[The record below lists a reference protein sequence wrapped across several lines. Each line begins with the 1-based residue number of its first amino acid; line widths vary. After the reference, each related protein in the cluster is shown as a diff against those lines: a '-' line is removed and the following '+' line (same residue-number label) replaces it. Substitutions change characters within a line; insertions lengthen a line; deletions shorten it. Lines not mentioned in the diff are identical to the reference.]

1 MGAAYLERA
10 LDRAGLL
17 EPTSRAYNSVLRYR
31 NGATLATEVGGL
43 TARFYTESAP
53 EYAHVRNFWMDDLGG
68 ERAVL
73 ERFLADLVPEDVV
86 YDVGANVGTYTCFA
100 QQVVTEGQV
109 HAFEPHPEN
118 AARLA
123 DNVRETGDRG
133 VTRIHRVA
141 VSSDSGRI
149 SLAVGGGVVGKGTHN
164 VLDNGESSIPVEAER
179 LDTCIEE
186 HGLRRPD
193 VLKIDVE
200 GAEDRVLEGAEETL
214 EGARL
219 VYVEVHPQHGV
230 SLNGVESRLED
241 AGFAI
246 EPMEVRGSQPFLRAS
261 RSGE

>member
-31 NGATLATEVGGL
+31 NGATLTAEVDGL
-43 TARFYTESAP
+43 TARFHTESAP

-73 ERFLADLVPEDVV
+73 ERFLADLEPDDVV

-100 QQVVTEGQV
+100 QQVVGDGRV
-109 HAFEPHPEN
+109 HAFEPHPGN
-118 AARLA
+118 ASRLA

-133 VTRIHRVA
+133 VTQIHRVA
-141 VSSDSGRI
+141 VSDDSGTI
-149 SLAVGGGVVGKGTHN
+149 SLAVGGGVTGKGTHN
-164 VLDNGESSIPVEAER
+164 VLGNGESSIPVDAER
-179 LDTCIEE
+179 LDEYVE
-186 HGLRRPD
+186 RNGLRRPD

-200 GAEDRVLEGAEETL
+200 GAEDRVLDGAEEAL
-214 EGARL
+214 KHARV

-230 SLNGVESRLED
+230 SLDGVEKRLED

-246 EPMEVRGSQPFLRAS
+246 EPMEVRGSQPFLRAAK
-261 RSGE
+261 